1 MKIINNDKE
10 LDALFP
16 DWARALSGRHW
27 SPMHVA
33 ARAADFLAVQPG
45 TKVLDIGSGVGKF
58 CLTGAMFHPAVN
70 FYGVE
75 FRENLVTVANNCAN
89 TLELTNV
96 YFEARDINTVDL
108 KNYDH
113 FYFYNSFYENIAVDE
128 RIDEKVAQSVSL
140 YKHYQAYLLRQ
151 LEKLP
156 SGTRL
161 ATFYGNDTYIPRHYH
176 VVGTYMDE
184 LLKFWIKL

>member
-10 LDALFP
+10 LEALFP

-27 SPMHVA
+27 TPMHVA
-33 ARAADFLAVQPG
+33 ARAAEFLAVQPG
-45 TKVLDIGSGVGKF
+45 TKILDIGSGVGKF
-58 CLTGAMFHPAVN
+58 CLTGAMFHANVD
-70 FYGVE
+70 FYGIE
-75 FRENLVTVANNCAN
+75 FRENLVQVAKDCAAK
-89 TLELTNV
+89 LELTNV
-96 YFEARDINTVDL
+96 HFEARDINTVTL
-108 KNYDH
+108 KNYDS

-128 RIDEKVAQSVSL
+128 RIDEKVTLSVSL
-140 YKHYQAYLLRQ
+140 YKQYQAYILRQ

-161 ATFYGNDTYIPRHYH
+161 ATFYGNDTYVPRNYH

-184 LLKFWIKL
+184 LLKFWVKI